1 MRNGHFGRMTERA
14 LPLALRRRQDREAI
28 REDIAPY
35 LGTSVA
41 QRSEILDA
49 LCRLAA
55 EQIAARPDGPRV
67 LMHQDPRS
75 TDDEQLWLRLMTAA
89 R

>member
-1 MRNGHFGRMTERA
+1 MTDRA
-14 LPLALRRRQDREAI
+14 LPLALRRRQDRAAI
-28 REDIAPY
+28 REDIEPY
-35 LGTSVA
+35 VGTSVA

-49 LCRLAA
+49 LCRHAA

-67 LMHQDPRS
+67 LQHQDPRS
-75 TDDEQLWLRLMTAA
+75 PDDEQLWFRLMAAA